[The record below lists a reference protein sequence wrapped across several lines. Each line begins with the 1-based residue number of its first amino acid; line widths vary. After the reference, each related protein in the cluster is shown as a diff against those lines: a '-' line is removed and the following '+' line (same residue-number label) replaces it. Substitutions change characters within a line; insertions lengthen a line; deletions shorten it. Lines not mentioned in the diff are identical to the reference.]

1 MRDEVTRCVVFLL
14 SVVVESVW
22 SHGNE
27 DKNASLDLFM
37 KTSNPTLI
45 LLAVFFF

>member
-1 MRDEVTRCVVFLL
+1 MLA
-14 SVVVESVW
+14 VW
-22 SHGNE
+22 SPGNE

-45 LLAVFFF
+45 QLSGPFFLSFFKL